1 MEITR
6 KKLQSFHAEKNTDE
20 VAAMEKKKIL
30 IIDDDLNIRITL
42 SDILILEGY
51 EPFTVEN
58 GAAGLEFLK
67 QTSVNVVLI
76 DLGLPDMPGL
86 DVLSTVKAEHPSTE
100 AIILT
105 GNTSLN
111 SAIEATNREAFSYLL
126 KPYGIDQILLH
137 IRRAMEKQQSEE
149 ALRISR
155 QILED
160 VTQGIT
166 ESIFLISKDYKIRW
180 ANKTALNNIGLKMD
194 EIASNCCYDVIHH
207 LKSPCENS
215 PEPCPLSELLA
226 TGISRTVQQVHVDKE
241 GNKLITE
248 ANVYPVKNDSG
259 EVREIVYVLKDIT
272 ERVRMVEEIA
282 DKVKQLEAS
291 LSRVKQLEGIIPICM
306 YCKKIRDDKEEWSR
320 VEEYITEHSEAN
332 FSHGLCPECEKKMHA
347 ELDDEENID
356 QPK

>member
-1 MEITR
+1 
-6 KKLQSFHAEKNTDE
+6 
-20 VAAMEKKKIL
+20 MEKKKIL
-30 IIDDDLNIRITL
+30 IIDDDQNIRITL
-42 SDILILEGY
+42 SDILEIKGY
-51 EPFTVEN
+51 EPFTAEN
-58 GAAGLEFLK
+58 GVAGLEFLK
-67 QTSVNVVLI
+67 QTFVNLVLI
-76 DLGLPDMPGL
+76 DLGLPDMSGL
-86 DVLSTVKAEHPSTE
+86 DLLSTVKAEYPSTE

-105 GNTSLN
+105 GNASLN

-126 KPYGIDQILLH
+126 KPYAVDQVLLH
-137 IRRAMEKQQSEE
+137 IRRAMEKQQAEK

-155 QILED
+155 QILEN

-166 ESIFLISKDYKIRW
+166 ECIFLISKDYKIRW
-180 ANKTALNNIGLKMD
+180 ANKTALNKTGCKID
-194 EIASNCCYDVIHH
+194 EVASNYCYDVIHH

-226 TGISRTVQQVHVDKE
+226 TGISRTVQQVHVDQD
-241 GNKLITE
+241 GNRRITE
-248 ANVYPVKNDSG
+248 ANAYPVKDDSG
-259 EVREIVYVLKDIT
+259 EVKEIVYVLKDIT

-332 FSHGLCPECEKKMHA
+332 FSHGLCPECEKKMLA
-347 ELDDEENID
+347 EIEDAEDVE